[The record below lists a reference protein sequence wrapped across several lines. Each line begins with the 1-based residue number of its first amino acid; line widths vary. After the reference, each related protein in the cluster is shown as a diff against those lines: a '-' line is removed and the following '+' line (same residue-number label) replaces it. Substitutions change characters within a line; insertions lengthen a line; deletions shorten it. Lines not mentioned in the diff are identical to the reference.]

1 MYADVNKSQP
11 KNEVLAEDMW
21 ALPKRVRRD
30 LRTKRTR
37 SRHLGKECGSV
48 KTMDSTIDLYKMQ
61 GKEDDHVNLIM
72 LIHLASSRYRCNF
85 ETSGQR
91 LCLNAYVASR

>member
-1 MYADVNKSQP
+1 MYDDVSKSQL
-11 KNEVLAEDMW
+11 KNEVLAEEMW

-37 SRHLGKECGSV
+37 YRYLDEKCGTV
-48 KTMDSTIDLYKMQ
+48 KNMDYTKDLYKMQ
-61 GKEDDHVNLIM
+61 GEGDDHVNLIM
-72 LIHLASSRYRCNF
+72 LIHLASSRYRSNF

-91 LCLNAYVASR
+91 LCPNAYVAST